1 MIKKY
6 NDNLNVCGDIIRESR
21 ESKQMTKVDLCKKL
35 ELLAIYIDRNQ
46 LYMLEHNQL
55 LIKDFELLAIVKIL
69 DIDLNKLKDL
79 IDQ

>member
-6 NDNLNVCGDIIRESR
+6 NNNLNVCGDIIKEAREN
-21 ESKQMTKVDLCKKL
+21 KNMTKVDLCKRL
-35 ELLAIYIDRNQ
+35 ELHAIYIDRNQ

-55 LIKDFELLAIVKIL
+55 LIKDFELLALAKVL

-79 IDQ
+79 ID